1 MIKHEF
7 VIDKREVIV
16 NDDLTIQPIA
26 YKGHIEPVKV
36 IEITEMSK
44 EFMSHKFNRE
54 TLKIMFW
61 SQEDI
66 ELDYIGG

>member
-1 MIKHEF
+1 MKGYNK
-7 VIDKREVIV
+7 IDKVEF
-16 NDDLTIQPIA
+16 NDKGELIA
-26 YKGHIEPVKV
+26 VKGHIEPVKV
-36 IEITEMSK
+36 IEITEMNK

-54 TLKIMFW
+54 TLKLMFW